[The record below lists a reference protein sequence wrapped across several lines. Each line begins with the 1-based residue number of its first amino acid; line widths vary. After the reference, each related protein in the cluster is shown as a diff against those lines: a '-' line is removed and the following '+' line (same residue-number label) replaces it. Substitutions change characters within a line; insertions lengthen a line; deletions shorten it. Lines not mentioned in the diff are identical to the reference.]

1 MKPLLSLVA
10 CVMLSS
16 CVVHRLDVIP
26 VEVTED
32 TPITI
37 ESPVKAHLN
46 DGSTVV
52 FPGGATVADG
62 SIRGLGERFD
72 LTLSSSSAVNE
83 VSLDEVAAMESY
95 QTPVNTGATVAA
107 SAGTSVLWVVGGA
120 AAAVALFGSCPT
132 VYSFDDGAPLLES
145 ELFSYSIA
153 PSFQARDIDRLGNRS
168 VSDGVLELEV
178 RNEMVETHY
187 IDQIEILEV
196 THSLD
201 QIAYPDEKGRPLVV
215 GKRLPPSSAVDQS
228 GRDVLNAVR
237 TADDISWMTPDER
250 LANSSADDFTDHLDF
265 EFQTSADVG
274 NLALVL
280 RMRNSLLNTVLLYD
294 VMLQQQSFGAIDWMG
309 HDLEHFGNKAELG
322 LWYRKHMGL
331 TISVWKNGEYR
342 KVARIGD
349 QGPIAWSER
358 AVRLPASD
366 ADTIKVRL
374 SFVTDNWRFDQVS
387 LALESESATT
397 RTVSVNEA
405 STPEG
410 DRSDIPSY
418 LAKADKTYLITKP
431 QDSVSLKFPVGEA
444 AHGQSRTFFL
454 ATEGYYIEW
463 MRSAWLT
470 QEHRTKFRPG
480 DEALLAALSIYSQK
494 RDGLREQ
501 FEATKIPVR

>member
-10 CVMLSS
+10 CVTLSS

-26 VEVTED
+26 VEVSEEA
-32 TPITI
+32 PITI
-37 ESPVKAHLN
+37 ESPVKAHLS

-52 FPGGATVADG
+52 FPGGITVADG

-72 LTLSSSSAVNE
+72 LTLSSSSAVNRI
-83 VSLDEVAAMESY
+83 SLDEVAAMESY

-107 SAGTSVLWVVGGA
+107 SAGSSVLWVVGGA
-120 AAAVALFGSCPT
+120 AAIVALFGSCPT
-132 VYSFDDGAPLLES
+132 VYSLDGGVPVLES

-168 VSDGVLELEV
+168 VSDGILELEV

-196 THSLD
+196 THPLD
-201 QIAYPDEKGRPLVV
+201 KSAYPDEKGRALVV
-215 GKRLPPSSAVDQS
+215 GRRLPPSSAVDQS
-228 GRDVLNAVR
+228 GRDVLDAVR

-250 LANSSADDFTDHLDF
+250 LTNSSADDFTDHLDV
-265 EFQTSADVG
+265 EFPVLAGVE
-274 NLALVL
+274 NPALVL

-294 VMLQQQSFGAIDWMG
+294 VMLQQQGFGAIDWLG
-309 HDLEHFGNKAELG
+309 HDLQQFGSKAELG

-331 TISVWKNGEYR
+331 TVSVWKNGAYR

-358 AVRLPASD
+358 AVRLPASEG
-366 ADTIKVRL
+366 DTIKVRL

-387 LALESESATT
+387 LALESESAST
-397 RTVSVNEA
+397 RIVSVNEA
-405 STPEG
+405 STAEG
-410 DRSDIPSY
+410 DRPDIPGY
-418 LAKADKTYLITKP
+418 LVAADRKYLITRP
-431 QDSVSLKFPVGEA
+431 RDRVTLKFPVGDA
-444 AHGQSRTFFL
+444 AYGQSRTFFL
-454 ATEGYYIEW
+454 ATDGYYIEW

-470 QEHRTKFRPG
+470 QEHRKKFKPG
-480 DEALLAALSIYSQK
+480 DAALLAALSIYSQK
-494 RDGLREQ
+494 RDGLRER